1 MSDNPE
7 DYELFHHGIKGMRW
21 GVRRPEGP
29 DGLVKRSVQ
38 AVKNVESKRM
48 DNARKLNR
56 SVASGTKKAGSKV
69 ADAGAKAANF
79 AKTNKVYSVDNV
91 VNRTKRT
98 SEKVK
103 GRSLTTQATLN
114 KATIERQQAKEH
126 LDETRENMKNPVN
139 RKAAAI
145 AGGVT
150 GAGIGAIG
158 GGVGGAVAGA
168 AAGTYLALKATSD
181 KGRQAYLKNAES
193 KYEAAVEREKRI
205 KDGTRSKIEKLV
217 DWGDV
222 TAVDLYTAKNYK
234 VKGD

>member
-7 DYELFHHGIKGMRW
+7 DYELFHHGIKGMKW
-21 GVRRPEGP
+21 GVRRPDR
-29 DGLVKRSVQ
+29 DGDGRVDKSGGGKKSSGVKG
-38 AVKNVESKRM
+38 KN
-48 DNARKLNR
+48 
-56 SVASGTKKAGSKV
+56 GSH
-69 ADAGAKAANF
+69 
-79 AKTNKVYSVDNV
+79 
-91 VNRTKRT
+91 R
-98 SEKVK
+98 E

-168 AAGTYLALKATSD
+168 AAGTYIALKATSD

-234 VKGD
+234 VKDD